1 MLIFS
6 ALETWLE
13 TEREQVGLWAP
24 VGLGAGIVAWFW
36 LLDPAQWLAFCCFAL
51 GVAAL
56 AALSPGL
63 GRLRHVVMA
72 GALLATIGCLLIWG
86 KATLLGQPPLGRATF
101 VEMTA
106 EVRSVRPVP
115 ARNMVRA
122 MLRPIDA
129 PGLPATVRVNI
140 PSEDV
145 PKGLG
150 KGAVIRFRTRLM
162 PPAPPGVPG
171 AYDFAARAYFQGIG
185 ATGKAL
191 RSIRV
196 LAPTRETPPLR
207 ARLFAHIVDQ
217 VEGPAEGIAA
227 ALATG
232 DQGAISDADA
242 EAMRRSGLAHLLSIS
257 GLHVTALIGAA
268 IFLLMRVMALSRR
281 AALDWPLM
289 LIAAG
294 GGALVGI
301 GYTWLTGAEVPTVRS
316 CIAALL
322 VLGGLALGRDA
333 ITLRLVATGALI
345 VLFLWPE
352 SLVGPSFQMSFAAV
366 TAIVALAEHPRFRA
380 FAAAREENWSWKLTR
395 ALAVT
400 LATGLVVELVLM
412 PIALFH
418 FHKAGL
424 LGAFANLIAI
434 PLTTFVVMPLE
445 VLALLFDL
453 VGLGAPFWWLTGHAL
468 DLLLAVAHGVAA
480 SPLATLLAPAMRPVL
495 FALVIVG
502 LLWCLLWRTRW
513 RWLGLPP
520 VLVGVALVLVA
531 APPDLLV
538 TGDGRHV
545 AVRSGSGMAILRDR
559 AGDYVR
565 DTLSESAGYEGD
577 LSAIADLPMARCSTD
592 LCALDMHDPAG
603 RTWRLLLTRSDMLI
617 DRPAF
622 APACARAD
630 MVISDRR
637 LPLWCRPRWLRI
649 DRQLLARTGG
659 LSISLEEGE
668 VHTVHRP
675 GDAHPWIVKSR
686 MRKRRPSRQL

>member
-1 MLIFS
+1 
-6 ALETWLE
+6 
-13 TEREQVGLWAP
+13 
-24 VGLGAGIVAWFW
+24 
-36 LLDPAQWLAFCCFAL
+36 
-51 GVAAL
+51 
-56 AALSPGL
+56 
-63 GRLRHVVMA
+63 MA
-72 GALLATIGCLLIWG
+72 GAVLATIGCLLIWG

-150 KGAVIRFRTRLM
+150 EGAVIRFRTRLM

-191 RSIRV
+191 RPIRV

-301 GYTWLTGAEVPTVRS
+301 GYTWLTS
-316 CIAALL
+316 AL
-322 VLGGLALGRDA
+322 
-333 ITLRLVATGALI
+333 
-345 VLFLWPE
+345 
-352 SLVGPSFQMSFAAV
+352 
-366 TAIVALAEHPRFRA
+366 
-380 FAAAREENWSWKLTR
+380 
-395 ALAVT
+395 
-400 LATGLVVELVLM
+400 
-412 PIALFH
+412 
-418 FHKAGL
+418 
-424 LGAFANLIAI
+424 
-434 PLTTFVVMPLE
+434 
-445 VLALLFDL
+445 
-453 VGLGAPFWWLTGHAL
+453 
-468 DLLLAVAHGVAA
+468 
-480 SPLATLLAPAMRPVL
+480 
-495 FALVIVG
+495 
-502 LLWCLLWRTRW
+502 
-513 RWLGLPP
+513 
-520 VLVGVALVLVA
+520 
-531 APPDLLV
+531 
-538 TGDGRHV
+538 
-545 AVRSGSGMAILRDR
+545 
-559 AGDYVR
+559 
-565 DTLSESAGYEGD
+565 
-577 LSAIADLPMARCSTD
+577 
-592 LCALDMHDPAG
+592 
-603 RTWRLLLTRSDMLI
+603 
-617 DRPAF
+617 
-622 APACARAD
+622 
-630 MVISDRR
+630 
-637 LPLWCRPRWLRI
+637 
-649 DRQLLARTGG
+649 
-659 LSISLEEGE
+659 
-668 VHTVHRP
+668 
-675 GDAHPWIVKSR
+675 
-686 MRKRRPSRQL
+686 